1 MISGPLSYLVFRETG
16 SGSVK
21 VPVLSRNG
29 PKFHLADGA
38 FEDQAGGNSYCNTK
52 ERAKQD
58 MNSLGIF
65 RIYLDLFR
73 TPEGEG

>member
-38 FEDQAGGNSYCNTK
+38 FEDQAGAILT
-52 ERAKQD
+52 A
-58 MNSLGIF
+58 
-65 RIYLDLFR
+65 
-73 TPEGEG
+73 TPRNAPNKI